1 MTCVSSLHIR
11 GRYNLFAAFWSTTLL
26 YYNFTRSSIKLE
38 GEDLEWLSDWEWSW
52 AILPS
57 AAPTPSPT
65 HQNTRTKNTGTMMQL
80 SPLSITACKQF
91 SYHKE
96 KKNDVWPN
104 CKRVWHT
111 CKGNLIQPLQM
122 QQVSNRLGHSLHQE
136 PRIRIARGSA
146 TSVLTPVILTR
157 NTKAFTGYF
166 CEHDCL
172 RALRWMPKSQK
183 VKARPQ
189 TTWWRIVKKK
199 EQDGWIGI

>member
-1 MTCVSSLHIR
+1 MDSMTCVSSLHIR

-57 AAPTPSPT
+57 AFPPSP
-65 HQNTRTKNTGTMMQL
+65 HPFPHAPKNPYQKYRYNDAIISSLNNSLQTIFIPQ
-80 SPLSITACKQF
+80 K
-91 SYHKE
+91 KE
-96 KKNDVWPN
+96 HDVWPN

-146 TSVLTPVILTR
+146 TSVLTPVI
-157 NTKAFTGYF
+157 F
-166 CEHDCL
+166 D
-172 RALRWMPKSQK
+172 S
-183 VKARPQ
+183 
-189 TTWWRIVKKK
+189 
-199 EQDGWIGI
+199 